1 MSVER
6 QLANRGR
13 EQIAKSQ
20 PRSLTAAPI
29 GLIFL
34 SALWIPVHFGDMT
47 LFLLFNGAHS
57 PTTDTLWLTLTTF
70 GDGLVL
76 GIIAG
81 AFLLV
86 NPRVTALAILLM
98 VVSSLIMHS
107 IKLAYPMPR
116 PAAVID
122 SIHIIGPLLR
132 QGSFPSG
139 HATASLA
146 AGLAVAYYS
155 PNRLIGA
162 SVILFSA
169 LVAFSR
175 VFVGAHFPEDVLAG
189 MILSLAL
196 FYVLVRSIWPRWESG
211 IPDRPVFE
219 HRLFR
224 FLVLLEILTA
234 LSVAFFYGPLFS
246 SFPLVASCFGAVVAA
261 FVLTTWRRTSVAD
274 AE

>member
-1 MSVER
+1 MIVER
-6 QLANRGR
+6 QLAPPGR
-13 EQIAKSQ
+13 EQTVES
-20 PRSLTAAPI
+20 RTGVLTAAPI
-29 GLIFL
+29 GLVFL
-34 SALWIPVHFGDMT
+34 SALWIPVHFGDIP

-57 PTTDTLWLTLTTF
+57 PTSDTLWLTLTTF

-86 NPRVTALAILLM
+86 NPRVTVLAILLM

-107 IKLAYPMPR
+107 IKLAFPTPR
-116 PAAVID
+116 PATVID
-122 SIHIIGPLLR
+122 SIHIIGPLLMH
-132 QGSFPSG
+132 GSFPSG
-139 HATASLA
+139 HATVSLA
-146 AGLAVAYYS
+146 AGLALAYYS
-155 PNRLIGA
+155 SNRLIGA
-162 SVILFSA
+162 SVIFFSV
-169 LVAFSR
+169 LIAFSR

-219 HRLFR
+219 RRLFR

-234 LSVAFFYGPLFS
+234 LSVAFIYGPLFS

-274 AE
+274 AQ